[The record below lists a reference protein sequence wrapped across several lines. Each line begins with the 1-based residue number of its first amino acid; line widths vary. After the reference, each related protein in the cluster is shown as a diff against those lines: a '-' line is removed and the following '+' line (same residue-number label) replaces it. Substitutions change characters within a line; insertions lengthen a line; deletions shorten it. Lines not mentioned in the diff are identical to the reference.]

1 MWQMLRPR
9 RAVLCA
15 LLLLAALLA
24 ALPTMAHA
32 QGRVVLAVWGAPAPD
47 NYTLSDKT
55 QVEPKDRFLRE
66 LNARPAFS
74 IGLLQ
79 SIQGDYNLQQTLLDI
94 SQGTRQSNAIY
105 NPRDPIPLTVV
116 PSRGGANV
124 QGWSAADK
132 RAHDV
137 SVTIQPGLLG
147 HSIPGGAAFVGITG
161 QSLDP
166 AIAAANRHGHVA
178 AISLGPAST
187 LAQRTQEMLRRKS
200 FVVVGLPPNDSAFGT
215 LDQLASQRVGNDI
228 LMATYLPPTI
238 AKTDLVRPP
247 VRLVKLV
254 GFAYDDGSKSRGVT
268 SATTRQPGLVVS
280 IDILPTVLDRVG
292 ISAPKKARG
301 TVMKT
306 GERRDAAKLEELRR
320 RWSDIRGARQSSS
333 LRQVVGLAL
342 LIMLIVGVARGMSG
356 IVGPALRTGALAC
369 MWWPTAVLAVAPL
382 HPTKRLTETALIA
395 ALSVAA
401 GMLTDRFVKWPRG
414 PLVPAAV
421 GLFAYTL
428 DLALG
433 SRLLTTSVL
442 GPSITFGARFYG
454 VSNELEPLLPVLALV
469 GMAAYFAKRPP
480 TPRLPLIYAGAGLLM
495 IGMIGWGR
503 IGADVGGVFTVGGA
517 FAVATLIVT
526 PGQLTKRRV
535 GLALLSLP
543 AALVVLL
550 LLDLGL
556 SGGDHLSRN
565 LGRTQGLNDLWEL
578 VARRYELS
586 YKIFMSGRPAAY
598 FAGAALAVAF
608 AVRNRAVIYSS
619 VTGQPIWAAALW
631 GGLAGGAVGA
641 LTNDSGPILF
651 TNAII
656 ALTALTAYIVGDPA
670 RAPATP
676 VEPPADED
684 APATAASQPPAAPA
698 LAS

>member
-1 MWQMLRPR
+1 ML
-9 RAVLCA
+9 
-15 LLLLAALLA
+15 
-24 ALPTMAHA
+24 
-32 QGRVVLAVWGAPAPD
+32 
-47 NYTLSDKT
+47 
-55 QVEPKDRFLRE
+55 
-66 LNARPAFS
+66 
-74 IGLLQ
+74 
-79 SIQGDYNLQQTLLDI
+79 
-94 SQGTRQSNAIY
+94 
-105 NPRDPIPLTVV
+105 
-116 PSRGGANV
+116 
-124 QGWSAADK
+124 K
-132 RAHDV
+132 RK
-137 SVTIQPGLLG
+137 
-147 HSIPGGAAFVGITG
+147 
-161 QSLDP
+161 
-166 AIAAANRHGHVA
+166 R
-178 AISLGPAST
+178 
-187 LAQRTQEMLRRKS
+187 
-200 FVVVGLPPNDSAFGT
+200 FVVVGLPPDDSAFAT
-215 LDQLASQRVGNDI
+215 LDQLAGQRAANDL

-254 GFAYDDGSKSRGVT
+254 GFAYDDGSKSKGVT
-268 SATTRQPGLVVS
+268 SPTTRQPGLVVS
-280 IDILPTVLDRVG
+280 IDVLPTVLDRLG

-306 GERRDAAKLEELRR
+306 GERRGAGKLEQLRR

-342 LIMLIVGVARGMSG
+342 LIMLIIGVARGMTG
-356 IVGPALRTGALAC
+356 ILAPALRTGALAC

-401 GMLTDRFVKWPRG
+401 GMITDRFVKWPRG
-414 PLVPAAV
+414 PLVPAAI
-421 GLFAYTL
+421 GLFAYTV

-454 VSNELEPLLPVLALV
+454 VSNELEPLLPILALV
-469 GMAAYFAKRPP
+469 GMAAYFARRPP
-480 TPRLPLIYAGAGLLM
+480 TPRLPLIYAGAGLVM

-526 PGQLTKRRV
+526 PGRLTKRRV

-565 LGRTQGLNDLWEL
+565 LGRTQGFSDLWEL

-608 AVRNRAVIYSS
+608 AIRNRVSIFASIK
-619 VTGQPIWAAALW
+619 GQPVWAAALW
-631 GGLAGGAVGA
+631 GGLAGGIVGM

-651 TNAII
+651 TNAVV
-656 ALTALTAYIVGDPA
+656 ALTALTAYIVGDPD
-670 RAPATP
+670 RASVTVAA
-676 VEPPADED
+676 PPPDQD
-684 APATAASQPPAAPA
+684 APAATASQPPAAPA